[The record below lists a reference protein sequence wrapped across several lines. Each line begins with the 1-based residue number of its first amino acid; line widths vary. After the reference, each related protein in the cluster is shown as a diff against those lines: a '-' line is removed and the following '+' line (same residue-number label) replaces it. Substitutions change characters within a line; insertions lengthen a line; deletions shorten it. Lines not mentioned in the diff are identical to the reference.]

1 MKMLCRA
8 LFALGVFVATLSL
21 FLSSAEAQTKTVAY
35 AVVELDVRQ
44 PEEFSK
50 EFFPLAAKI
59 FAEAGGVFVARP
71 TAPVA
76 IDDIAPKRV
85 AIIRFDSVDK
95 AKATFAS
102 EAYRDARKIGDKYAS
117 FKIFVLEAPA
127 P

>member
-1 MKMLCRA
+1 MNVLFRML
-8 LFALGVFVATLSL
+8 FTLGAFVATLAL
-21 FLSSAEAQTKTVAY
+21 FLSSAAAQTKTVAY

-85 AIIRFDSVDK
+85 AIIRFDSIDK